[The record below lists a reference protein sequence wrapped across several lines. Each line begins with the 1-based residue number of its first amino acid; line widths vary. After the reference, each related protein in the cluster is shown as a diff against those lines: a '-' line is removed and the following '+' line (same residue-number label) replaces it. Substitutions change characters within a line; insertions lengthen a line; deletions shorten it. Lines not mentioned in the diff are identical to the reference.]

1 MKEWVRRVMVAVVY
15 VTLWEVIGIISGVFF
30 SMLFLVALARYLYET
45 YATDAHTHT
54 RFSFAA
60 LDASEGKSECESED
74 NVGHSGRGSKTST
87 LRRVLEAVVDRMV
100 EWKEAILI
108 LVRVSGDASDET
120 ATQNIKKKK
129 KKKTT
134 KVKIKKEMSQL
145 ELELESEL
153 AEEDEEMGSGLIVRK
168 KYPEKEAHRPPP
180 KTKTLYGGTNS
191 RHVGNSYSAS
201 APIPLDSQED
211 EVEILLSNSLISS
224 HGSDEM
230 KESEMSTSFS
240 GRTPRLHPSQQH
252 L

>member
-1 MKEWVRRVMVAVVY
+1 MVAVVY

-30 SMLFLVALARYLYET
+30 SMLFLVALARYLYEA

-87 LRRVLEAVVDRMV
+87 FRRVLEAVVERMA
-100 EWKEAILI
+100 EWKEAV

-145 ELELESEL
+145 ESELESEL
-153 AEEDEEMGSGLIVRK
+153 AEDGGADEDEETGSGLIVRK

-191 RHVGNSYSAS
+191 KHVGNSYSAS
-201 APIPLDSQED
+201 APIPLESQED